1 MSHDTCVIDACDK
14 PVLNQKRGWCSVHYQ
29 RWRKWGD
36 VNWLPPVYPDFCSVE
51 GCEKKRHAGGMCGTH
66 YARIIRNG
74 DLEIHRKF
82 GRTMHTCEIDGCDVV
97 SDRRICDVHRSR
109 MDRHG
114 DPHKLMRIRNND
126 APDTCTVG
134 TCTEPHWAKGGCRQH
149 YAQMRH
155 LVVRAEKN
163 AKCREHY
170 EANKLMYN
178 VKAMRRRRNMT
189 DGLTK
194 EDLDISLEYRK
205 AIMNDPCS
213 YCGAPGE
220 ETDHIFPVNLGGK
233 DHWWNLT
240 RACKDCNRRKAAHC
254 GTYYIL
260 KSGRAVDYIPPLVA

>member
-14 PVLNQKRGWCSVHYQ
+14 PVLNKKRGMCSVHYQ

-36 VNWLPPVYPDFCSVE
+36 PHKAPVEKKCTVEGCDNKHAAKGMCAPHYMRVKNHGHTELIGRFKPMIPCSVE
-51 GCEKKRHAGGMCGTH
+51 GCTELVKSGMCKMH
-66 YARIIRNG
+66 Y
-74 DLEIHRKF
+74 
-82 GRTMHTCEIDGCDVV
+82 GRV
-97 SDRRICDVHRSR
+97 R
-109 MDRHG
+109 RHG
-114 DPHKLMRIRNND
+114 DPHTFTRVRLRAVD
-126 APDTCTVG
+126 VPETCTLEN
-134 TCTEPHWAKGGCRQH
+134 CNDEYWAKGKCRVH
-149 YAQMRH
+149 YAHDRH
-155 LVVRAEKN
+155 LAEREAKN
-163 AKCREHY
+163 ARCREHY
-170 EANKLMYN
+170 EANKLVYN
-178 VKAMRRRRNMT
+178 VKASRRKRNMT
-189 DGLTK
+189 DGMTK
-194 EDLDISLEYRK
+194 EDLDISFEYRK